1 MPNQIKFIAMKPWS
15 AIKFEYLWLLV
26 SWGWRVDKWYWNYIF
41 PHQHVGNQDKW
52 ENAVFFYP
60 PHPLQSRLFLMKI
73 KYGGKLFYEW
83 NLFIEHLLKF
93 KISTFTLCFSKK
105 DIWEKSKV
113 NYISILMKPSS
124 AINID

>member
-1 MPNQIKFIAMKPWS
+1 M
-15 AIKFEYLWLLV
+15 AISLMGVEGGQVILKLY
-26 SWGWRVDKWYWNYIF
+26 F
-41 PHQHVGNQDKW
+41 PTNTLGTKINGKIL
-52 ENAVFFYP
+52 FSFTPPP